1 MTRPPIPPELR
12 RAYLTDDVPPVA
24 CEVRAT
30 PEDFR
35 VEEVPLYEPCGE
47 GEHVYLRVEKRGIT
61 TDEAMRRLSRRL
73 RIERRSIGHAGLK
86 DARAVTVQT
95 LSLHD
100 PGGAL
105 DPAALLA
112 LDDPDLRVLE
122 ARRHK
127 NKLKPGHL
135 QGNCFLLRL
144 TGAAKGEREAR
155 LVLERLAAR
164 GVANYFGLQRYGS
177 ERSTHRL
184 GEALVR
190 EDAAAFV
197 DLLLLG
203 ASSLPELLPAEEPA
217 ASDDAPDADPPG
229 DGADEPH
236 VEASGDEEQGEAGPT
251 PTPRGRGAVARARA
265 ALRAGDLAAAQR
277 LLPRSFSAEHSA
289 LRARLEGRKPEG
301 CARAVPASWRSFY
314 VAAFQSLLFNAY
326 LTRRLARLDQVE
338 AGEVVTLHRNGAS
351 FVVQDAAAEQARC
364 ATFELSPSGPLFGH
378 KLLRPAEGSSAR
390 ADEDAVLAALAP
402 GLGPELTQALGAR
415 PRGERRPLRIP
426 LRDPRVEVAGD
437 DLLVGFFLPRGSYAT
452 SVIEELR
459 KAQTD

>member
-1 MTRPPIPPELR
+1 MSRPPVPAELR
-12 RAYLTDDVPPVA
+12 RAYLTEDIEPVD
-24 CEVRAT
+24 CRVRAT

-61 TDEAMRRLSRRL
+61 TDEAVRRLSRRL
-73 RIERRSIGHAGLK
+73 RVERRAIGHAGLK

-95 LSLHD
+95 LSVHD

-105 DPAALLA
+105 DPAALAGLA
-112 LDDPDLRVLE
+112 DPNLRVLE
-122 ARRHK
+122 ARRHR

-135 QGNCFLLRL
+135 LGNRFVLRL
-144 TGAAKGEREAR
+144 AGAARGERAAN
-155 LVLERLAAR
+155 LVLERLSAR
-164 GVANYFGLQRYGS
+164 GVPNYFGLQRFGT

-203 ASSLPELLPAEEPA
+203 PGGAAPPAEAAPDPTLDPTDEPA
-217 ASDDAPDADPPG
+217 PDDEA
-229 DGADEPH
+229 GALEP
-236 VEASGDEEQGEAGPT
+236 VGDEGEGEAR
-251 PTPRGRGAVARARA
+251 PRGGATARALAQARA

-277 LLPRSFSAEHSA
+277 LLPRSFSAEHAA
-289 LRARLEGRKPEG
+289 LRARLEGRAPAA

-326 LTRRLARLDQVE
+326 LTRRLGRIDRVE
-338 AGEVVTLHRNGAS
+338 PGEVVTLQRNGAS
-351 FVVQDAAAEQARC
+351 FVVEDAAAEQARC
-364 ATFELSPSGPLFGH
+364 AAFELGPSGPIFGQR
-378 KLLRPAEGSSAR
+378 LLRPAEGSTAR

-415 PRGERRPLRIP
+415 PRGERRPLRVP
-426 LRDPRVEVAGD
+426 LREARVEVSGD
-437 DLLVGFFLPRGSYAT
+437 DLLVGFFLPKGSYAT
-452 SVIEELR
+452 AVIEELR
-459 KAQTD
+459 KEQTD

>member
-1 MTRPPIPPELR
+1 MVRPPIPPELR
-12 RAYLTDDVPPVA
+12 RAYLTEDVPPVA

-35 VEEVPLYEPCGE
+35 VEEVPLYDPCGE
-47 GEHVYLRVEKRGIT
+47 GEHVYVRLEKRGIS
-61 TDEAMRRLSRRL
+61 TDEAVRRLSRRL
-73 RIERRSIGHAGLK
+73 RVERRAIGHAGLK

-95 LSLHD
+95 LSIHD
-100 PGGAL
+100 PGGAIDL
-105 DPAALLA
+105 AALPT
-112 LDDPDLRVLE
+112 LDDPNMRVLE

-127 NKLKPGHL
+127 NKLKVGHL
-135 QGNCFLLRL
+135 QGNRFLLRL
-144 TGAAKGEREAR
+144 SGGARGEREAR

-164 GVANYFGLQRYGS
+164 GVANYFGLQRFGS

-203 ASSLPELLPAEEPA
+203 SADARAVEPSVEVTTAADEEDPGA
-217 ASDDAPDADPPG
+217 DRAADPPEG
-229 DGADEPH
+229 EGEGEPP
-236 VEASGDEEQGEAGPT
+236 A
-251 PTPRGRGAVARARA
+251 PRGRDGRAVAQARA

-289 LRARLEGRKPEG
+289 LRARIEGRKPEA
-301 CARAVPASWRSFY
+301 CARAVPSSWRSFY

-338 AGEVVTLHRNGAS
+338 RGEVVTLHRNGAS
-351 FVVQDAAAEQARC
+351 FVVEDAAAEQARC
-364 ATFELSPSGPLFGH
+364 VSFELSPSGPLFGH
-378 KLLRPAEGSSAR
+378 KLLRPAEGSTAR
-390 ADEDAVLAALAP
+390 ADEDVVLAALAP

-437 DLLVGFFLPRGSYAT
+437 DLLIGFFLPRGSYAT
-452 SVIEELR
+452 AVIEELR